1 MKKPRCKLPDIPQAS
16 HLIGL
21 AISTLKESGKMDQVK
36 EFINE
41 IKDKDLNFNTD
52 EVIKIAGKYV
62 EFYRED
68 S

>member
-1 MKKPRCKLPDIPQAS
+1 MPDIPQAS